1 MVGSRAV
8 VLAADG
14 VQAMA
19 VSGTVVVA
27 AIGNIPGDYDK
38 FHYDDGREVVITN
51 KGNEIDVTPSKNHTT
66 TTENPG
72 TKGEPNTS
80 VDILNKDGQITT
92 RRWYDSAGDAYRDVD
107 YTNHGNPAKHP
118 EWPREHFWD
127 WSTNPPSRQ

>member
-38 FHYDDGREVVITN
+38 FHYYDGREVVITN

-66 TTENPG
+66 TTENPVKNQ
-72 TKGEPNTS
+72 TPNSS
-80 VDILNKDGQITT
+80 VDILDEQGNIKT
-92 RRWYDSAGDAYRDVD
+92 RRWFDENGNAMRDVD
-107 YTNHGNPAKHP
+107 YTNHGNPSTHP
-118 EWPREHFWD
+118 EWPHEHTWD
-127 WSTNPPSRQ
+127 WSQNPPRQ